1 MLVRLPKKT
10 SDLET
15 AFDAW
20 WAAQTD
26 DFRSTHDELE
36 HRRGFKAGFTAGRK
50 KTAKRY
56 TFMTGKMKITIWA
69 ADVGSARAL
78 AVKEADRRFHE
89 YGLKPPKAGWSLRL
103 LGTAHHEP

>member
-1 MLVRLPKKT
+1 MLVRLPKIT
-10 SDLET
+10 SDFET
-15 AFDAW
+15 AFNAW

-50 KTAKRY
+50 KTSRRY

-78 AVKEADRRFHE
+78 AVKEADRRFRE
-89 YGLKPPKAGWSLRL
+89 YGLNPPKAGWSLRL
-103 LGTAHHEP
+103 LGNRGS